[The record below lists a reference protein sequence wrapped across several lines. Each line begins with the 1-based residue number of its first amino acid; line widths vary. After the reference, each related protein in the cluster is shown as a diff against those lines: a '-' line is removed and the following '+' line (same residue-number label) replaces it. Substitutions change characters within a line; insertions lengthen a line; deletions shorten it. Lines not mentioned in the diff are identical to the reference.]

1 MGFRSN
7 IFPTG
12 RQFHFNPA
20 GQDRLDGKGPETAVE
35 TPTRAIALVN
45 ALDPPPSGQVRA
57 SIVSSADG
65 VYPDGVVLP
74 AFTSFNAPS
83 TSVITSDLVNITMAE
98 SQPMSVGSLLNF
110 APNCALVLIDGLDR
124 VDATVETM
132 VVGSVFAADCRGFV
146 VSGSCGQV
154 FARLTTGSL
163 QGDGATLIEH
173 TATCTTPFDY
183 NIDTVTFFSTNQTLL
198 DFNPPGP
205 FDQANLN
212 ITAAQ
217 PAGGFTTTGSL
228 LFNVRAGRAVVKAEV
243 LSAGAL
249 CVVESGAQ
257 LALNVQIGVGSVLV
271 KSGGEAYVTASILV
285 GSIEVE
291 AGGTLHITALA
302 HNGSVTCDG
311 VVNGTIN
318 GEPYGNAQEQT
329 VLQGAEFTNQAP
341 VGTDTPLQI
350 KFGPAQGT
358 ASDPV
363 MLSADGALT
372 INKKKKYFVN
382 VIVSYGRLNAGSA
395 SWLFFRWLKNGVQ
408 VGDSLFAKL
417 DNSNSDFPVQFSA
430 RLDLDAGDVATFE
443 FVRDSQGFND
453 GELITETPT
462 LGDWNPAPSA
472 SIRVAI

>member
-12 RQFHFNPA
+12 RQFHFTPA
-20 GQDRLDGKGPETAVE
+20 GEDRLDGKGPETAVE

-83 TSVITSDLVNITMAE
+83 TSIITSDLVNITMAG

-110 APNCALVLIDGLDR
+110 APNCVLVLIDGLDR
-124 VDATVETM
+124 VDATIETM

-146 VSGSCGQV
+146 VSGSCGQI

-183 NIDTVTFFSTNQTLL
+183 NIDTVTFFSTNQILL

-205 FDQANLN
+205 FDQANVN

-228 LFNVRAGRAVVKAEV
+228 LFNVRAGRAVIRAEV
-243 LSAGAL
+243 LSAETL

-257 LALNVQIGVGSVLV
+257 LALNVQIGVGGILV
-271 KSGGEAYVTASILV
+271 KSGGEAYIAASILV

-291 AGGTLHITALA
+291 AGGTLHVTALA
-302 HNGSVTCDG
+302 HNGSVTYSG
-311 VVNGTIN
+311 VIN
-318 GEPYGNAQEQT
+318 GWLTGKPYGNAQER
-329 VLQGAEFTNQAP
+329 VLLRGAEYVNQ
-341 VGTDTPLQI
+341 GPLALDQPI
-350 KFGPAQGT
+350 QVTFGPAQGG
-358 ASDPV
+358 ASDDV
-363 MLSADGALT
+363 MLSAAGVLT
-372 INKKKKYFVN
+372 ANARHRYK
-382 VIVSYGRLNAGSA
+382 VSVFLQYGRTGAGQFSK
-395 SWLFFRWLKNGVQ
+395 LFFRLLLNGVQ
-408 VGDSLFAKL
+408 VGDSVEAKL
-417 DNSNSDFPVQFSA
+417 DNSNSDVPVQLTA
-430 RLDLDAGDVATFE
+430 LVPMEVGDELTGE
-443 FVRDSQGFND
+443 FVRDSGGGNS
-453 GELITETPT
+453 GELVSDAPV
-462 LGDWNPAPSA
+462 LGWNPAPSA
-472 SIRVAI
+472 VIRVNI